1 MDENNKD
8 LYKSSDEQINE
19 IREKSE
25 IPEKINSLEEKSKA
39 TQEKYEIL
47 GKISNLSKI
56 LGNNYDLKVAINS
69 KQWIY
74 FLQINWNNLD
84 ISINSQEK
92 LENISKAL
100 EKWLLIETDNSIEWK
115 IKKQTWLWDYS
126 LKLNWDLTSRN
137 IIINNS
143 LLPDYFDDN
152 IINNKESKL
161 SKNEIEEIFIFI
173 MNIKWIKKEDWNIAS
188 TICKNN
194 TVTEKCKDKLWIHDV
209 NTSNN

>member
-1 MDENNKD
+1 MDENNNN

-25 IPEKINSLEEKSKA
+25 IPEKINSLEEKSK
-39 TQEKYEIL
+39 TIQEKYEIL

-56 LGNNYDLKVAINS
+56 LGNNYDVKVAINS

-74 FLQINWNNLD
+74 FLKINWNNLD
-84 ISINSQEK
+84 IRINSQEK
-92 LENISKAL
+92 LENIIKAL
-100 EKWLLIETDNSIEWK
+100 EKWLSIEMDNSIEWK
-115 IKKQTWLWDYS
+115 IKKQTWLWHYPLRLD
-126 LKLNWDLTSRN
+126 WDLYSRKM
-137 IIINNS
+137 IHDT
-143 LLPDYFDDN
+143 LLPDYFDEIFID
-152 IINNKESKL
+152 NKESKL

-188 TICKNN
+188 TVCKNN
-194 TVTEKCKDKLWIHDV
+194 NVTEECKGKLWIHDV